1 MAYKSVVNYPIFII
15 QGSFDSQISPHF
27 KMQFFFGKYAFM
39 KECRLQNDKKKRKK
53 YGKLQKKNRWSIID
67 YVALKCFLL
76 NRLIFIENNA
86 KNSMSLSL
94 KAFEWEVADQIALM
108 GLGPVFS
115 MKYQGEVTQ

>member
-1 MAYKSVVNYPIFII
+1 M
-15 QGSFDSQISPHF
+15 
-27 KMQFFFGKYAFM
+27 
-39 KECRLQNDKKKRKK
+39 
-53 YGKLQKKNRWSIID
+53 
-67 YVALKCFLL
+67 ALKCFLL